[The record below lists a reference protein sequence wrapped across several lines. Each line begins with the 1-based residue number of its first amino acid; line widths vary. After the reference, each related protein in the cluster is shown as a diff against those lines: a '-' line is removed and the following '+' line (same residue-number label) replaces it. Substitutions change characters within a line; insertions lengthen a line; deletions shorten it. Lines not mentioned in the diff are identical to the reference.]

1 MYRLLAIRMAT
12 QQEYEDILLYKTA
25 ASNAGQKKY
34 RDGLSTNDKRSI
46 RDKAQR
52 YALQQQCLYLP
63 EKDSTGIHRMRRV
76 VVKQEEKS
84 RILNMCHDGLDGM
97 HFGRDKTYGKVY
109 LSSYLIKYNYICFMH
124 VGCSGFLLERP
135 IC

>member
-1 MYRLLAIRMAT
+1 MAT

-46 RDKAQR
+46 RDKVQR

-63 EKDSTGIHRMRRV
+63 EKDSTGMHRMRRV
-76 VVKQEEKS
+76 MVKQEDKS

-109 LSSYLIKYNYICFMH
+109 LIKYNYICFMH

-135 IC
+135 TC

>member
-1 MYRLLAIRMAT
+1 MRACEMYRLLAIRMAT

-46 RDKAQR
+46 RHKVQR

-63 EKDSTGIHRMRRV
+63 EKDSTSMHRMRRV

-84 RILNMCHDGLDGM
+84 RILNMCHDGLDAWNAFWERQDLWKGI
-97 HFGRDKTYGKVY
+97 FIIISYKVQ
-109 LSSYLIKYNYICFMH
+109 
-124 VGCSGFLLERP
+124 
-135 IC
+135 